1 MDEKNLSIIVIKSE
15 MSSSFYET
23 LMSVCRQLNYN
34 DNIEV
39 ILADAVDGTAYELCR
54 KYGEDDNT
62 LLLDKVRFVDI
73 SSQIFE
79 NMAQIKNEA
88 VKYATNGRVLILTDS
103 QILQEGIIEKCLLT
117 DRIEVSDDE
126 LQSYYNAGT
135 DVFSYLVAD
144 RDTFSSI
151 GGWNSGL
158 ACNEDYELF
167 IRACNYNCHDKFY
180 PIYSDEYKYPVF
192 KETFLVYAYILGKY
206 ASKLRNSGMF
216 NDVLSNWF
224 IQAKNYGIETYFEDC
239 AKKMIGRTECFN
251 AIDKNMNPVLMFYG
265 LKTCNGTLNSFAL
278 EFAQALR
285 NKRINVLLLNID
297 DDNTTENIGKI
308 ILNDYRCVIGM
319 QTGLYTERLENG
331 QLLGNL
337 FKCPKFNYVFDH
349 PLYVSWSLML
359 PVNDLYVLQ
368 QDETYS
374 EYITKYYPYVKKS
387 WHFPPAGLIGNLT
400 KTENGKTEK
409 IYDISFIATYNDY
422 RERLDVIKN
431 LPDNIRKISW
441 HMVNQLKNHP
451 NQRAEEALEA
461 VLEKKKITLTEHEFV
476 VTLHKSLEAVRTVTF
491 YIREKIIKTLI
502 ESGIKVD
509 VFGDSWKKSPY
520 ADNKNLIIHDD
531 IDFEKGLDIMAQ
543 SRISLNVMSW
553 HKGGMTERIA
563 NAMLNYSVCVTDE
576 TSYINRHFVA
586 GENIV
591 TFNLDNIDK
600 LPDKIRT
607 VLQDEN
613 LQKYI
618 EKNAYKKALSEHTWD
633 NRSDYFMNILGEIEK

>member
-79 NMAQIKNEA
+79 NMAQIKNES
-88 VKYATNGRVLILTDS
+88 VKYATNRRVLILTDS

-126 LQSYYNAGT
+126 LKSYYNVGT
-135 DVFSYLVAD
+135 DAFSYLVAD

-167 IRACNYNCHDKFY
+167 IRACNYNCPDKFY

-502 ESGIKVD
+502 ESGINVD

>member
-79 NMAQIKNEA
+79 NMAQIKNES
-88 VKYATNGRVLILTDS
+88 VKYATNRRVLILTDS

-126 LQSYYNAGT
+126 LKSYYNAGT
-135 DVFSYLVAD
+135 FSYLVAD

-167 IRACNYNCHDKFY
+167 IRACNYNCPDKFY

>member
-79 NMAQIKNEA
+79 NMAQIKNES
-88 VKYATNGRVLILTDS
+88 VKYATNRRVLILTDN

-126 LQSYYNAGT
+126 LKSYYNVGT
-135 DVFSYLVAD
+135 DAFSYLVAD

-151 GGWNSGL
+151 GGWNSSL

-308 ILNDYRCVIGM
+308 ILNDYSCVIGM

-563 NAMLNYSVCVTDE
+563 NAMLSVMPPLCHD
-576 TSYINRHFVA
+576 I
-586 GENIV
+586 
-591 TFNLDNIDK
+591 
-600 LPDKIRT
+600 
-607 VLQDEN
+607 
-613 LQKYI
+613 
-618 EKNAYKKALSEHTWD
+618 KAA
-633 NRSDYFMNILGEIEK
+633 

>member
-1 MDEKNLSIIVIKSE
+1 
-15 MSSSFYET
+15 
-23 LMSVCRQLNYN
+23 
-34 DNIEV
+34 
-39 ILADAVDGTAYELCR
+39 
-54 KYGEDDNT
+54 
-62 LLLDKVRFVDI
+62 
-73 SSQIFE
+73 
-79 NMAQIKNEA
+79 
-88 VKYATNGRVLILTDS
+88 
-103 QILQEGIIEKCLLT
+103 
-117 DRIEVSDDE
+117 
-126 LQSYYNAGT
+126 
-135 DVFSYLVAD
+135 
-144 RDTFSSI
+144 
-151 GGWNSGL
+151 
-158 ACNEDYELF
+158 
-167 IRACNYNCHDKFY
+167 
-180 PIYSDEYKYPVF
+180 
-192 KETFLVYAYILGKY
+192 
-206 ASKLRNSGMF
+206 MF

-285 NKRINVLLLNID
+285 NKKINVLLLNID

-308 ILNDYRCVIGM
+308 ILNDYSCVIGM